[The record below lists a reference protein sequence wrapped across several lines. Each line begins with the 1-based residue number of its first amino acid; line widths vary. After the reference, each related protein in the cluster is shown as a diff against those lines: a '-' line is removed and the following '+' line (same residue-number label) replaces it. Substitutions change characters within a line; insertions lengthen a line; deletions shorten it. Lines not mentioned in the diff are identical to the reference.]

1 MNLVFDC
8 SAAGRPKNWKA
19 YPTDTFSWPR
29 LIHLAWIL
37 FDDKY
42 KKIESGNDIVSPEN
56 YELTPE
62 IEKFSHVTQ
71 KRAEEEGKP
80 LKDVLNNFS
89 KAVDKAEVVFAHNL
103 RFNENVV
110 LAEFHRMNM
119 PQRLAVSESYCIM
132 QESTYFCK
140 IVGKGGKLKWPTLS
154 ELHQRV
160 FGKPYNNPN
169 DAFHDTIA
177 AAKSLF
183 VLIEAGQIDVL

>member
-1 MNLVFDC
+1 MYLVFDC

-42 KKIESGNDIVSPEN
+42 KKIESGNDIVSLEN

-71 KRAEEEGKP
+71 ARAEEEGKP
-80 LKDVLNNFS
+80 LKEVLSNFS

-119 PQRLAVSESYCIM
+119 PQRLSVSESYCIM

-160 FGKPYNNPN
+160 FGKPYSNPN

>member
-1 MNLVFDC
+1 MYLVFDC

-42 KKIESGNDIVSPEN
+42 KKIESSNDIVSPEN

-62 IEKFSHVTQ
+62 IEKFSNVTQ

-80 LKDVLNNFS
+80 LKDVLTNFS
-89 KAVDKAEVVFAHNL
+89 TAVDKAEVVFAHNL

-140 IVGKGGKLKWPTLS
+140 IVGKGGKLKWPALS